1 MESLDRRAQSATPGM
16 RGTNNSAHSVEGVR
30 LRSLH
35 RLQPVPRGSKRQV
48 TAMLIIIVD
57 SVTIVTTS
65 DASIAGC
72 PRAIAFLWSTV
83 SI

>member
-1 MESLDRRAQSATPGM
+1 
-16 RGTNNSAHSVEGVR
+16 
-30 LRSLH
+30 
-35 RLQPVPRGSKRQV
+35 VPRGSKRHV
-48 TAMLIIIVD
+48 TATLISIAD

-72 PRAIAFLWSTV
+72 CRAIAFLWSTV